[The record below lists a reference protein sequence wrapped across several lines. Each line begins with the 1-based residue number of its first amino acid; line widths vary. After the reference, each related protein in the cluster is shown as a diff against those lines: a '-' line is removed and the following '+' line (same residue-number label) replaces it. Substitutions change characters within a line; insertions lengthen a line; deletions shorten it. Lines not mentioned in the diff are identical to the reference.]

1 MDLDTNPNLPS
12 TKQCA
17 LEPHR
22 IPHLPP
28 SFYYIPSFISP
39 EEESSLLSKVAPLP
53 INQNPTPNYIN

>member
-1 MDLDTNPNLPS
+1 MDLDTNTAS
-12 TKQCA
+12 TTQSA

-53 INQNPTPNYIN
+53 ISQNPTPNYIN